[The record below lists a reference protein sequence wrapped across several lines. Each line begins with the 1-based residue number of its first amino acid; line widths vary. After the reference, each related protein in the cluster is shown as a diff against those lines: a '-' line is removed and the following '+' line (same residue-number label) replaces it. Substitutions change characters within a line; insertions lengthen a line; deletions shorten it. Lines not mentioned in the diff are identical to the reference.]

1 MGVGHKLGESMF
13 RMILGSDLYELAR
26 ALSWHLKDGHQAKG
40 RSLVPEVILVP
51 NAGIERW
58 LRMTLAD
65 LEGVCAN
72 LEVSLPAHY
81 LWQAAHRALGDMP
94 DAPTLPWNALQE
106 EPLSPLDPP
115 YLKWYLY
122 DALPW
127 LAEKD
132 ERIARYL
139 KGEPRALMR
148 WQLAERLASAFEEYI
163 VHRPWMLSDWEAGKD
178 PEDPWKWQALVW
190 RELVQAHGG
199 QHTPERF
206 ERFLGLAEKCAAGN
220 QGGLPDR
227 ILCFGLSSLPKQ
239 HLFLLKA
246 IARTKD
252 VLYFMQNSSVAYLD
266 AIRAEGSSMAT
277 KAQESGAQAIE
288 ATEALIAKA
297 HPLLASLGRS
307 QRDFLRLMYSKE
319 VCMQE
324 LEPEGPEVIAP
335 ERPLQL
341 KADTTLSRLKAGIV
355 RMKADEQAKGTT
367 KAEGD
372 ISVQIHACH
381 GPLREVQVLFDQLLD
396 IMVRFK
402 DVEPKDV
409 AVMMPDVTRYAP
421 AIKAVFEGSSI
432 PYSVSDRPR
441 IASHPMVEAFEYV
454 LWIPESR
461 WTASE
466 LIALLGVPAVA
477 RRFGLTEGEIVRL
490 QKRVKD
496 AGVRWGLDETTRER
510 MGAGRYPNN
519 SWRFGLDRLL
529 LGLSQATEEA
539 VVEGVVP
546 YADIEGEDAEAV
558 GKLWQ
563 FFETLKTWYDTA
575 LEELSAKEWHARLQ
589 ALLESLFLTNMRDQA
604 EQKAKKAIEEALSVL
619 LGASGPAG
627 DRSAPMPWLV
637 VRAAIEEE
645 LYASSAR
652 QPLLSKGVTFCG
664 MVPLRAV
671 PFRVVC
677 LLGMDDGAFP
687 RQEGESGLNLI
698 QSSRW
703 IGERA
708 LPEDDRLLF
717 LQCIMAAKDVFYV
730 SYTCMDVQ
738 AGTILEPSPVV
749 LELLDFI
756 EQSLLGEGERGAQE
770 GLNEDAPLQSPVVHA
785 HPMQPFSLRYLNPRA
800 KGSRVFTFSERWAK
814 ASLALAKERQE
825 GQPRLIG
832 YDPAPLKQG
841 PLKEG
846 VLELA
851 NLKSFFKNPTKFFFE
866 ECLGVSLPEEEEEL
880 PDDEPFELDGLARWS
895 LRERLFSYAKKTGEA
910 ILKEP
915 PGWVRG
921 TGKLA
926 PPPVDLF
933 QYGKELEGARK
944 MLEVWNEWRN
954 EASPRSVFVQAEL
967 ELGLRVV
974 GVVGD
979 VWFQEA
985 QPVGIRKVLN
995 GDVGLHTIL
1004 PAWIDY
1010 LAWVLHGGEREL
1022 CLVGIAESKGGWS
1035 LVGPK
1040 RCTLDRAT
1048 AKDTLQSLVN
1058 LYLEGQEKPLPFMP
1072 RLTGSFWQEQDEQ
1085 QSKKAEP
1092 FDWLSKKCDL
1102 DDEHAWYEAKD
1113 SFFRLHLPVTR
1124 GMAEEFERIARAVCG
1139 PIAACLNDPSSSS

>member
-1 MGVGHKLGESMF
+1 MF
-13 RMILGSDLYELAR
+13 RVILGSDLYALAK
-26 ALSWHLKDGHQAKG
+26 ALSWHLKGGHQAKG
-40 RSLVPEVILVP
+40 LSLVPEVILAP
-51 NAGIERW
+51 NAGIGRW

-72 LEVSLPAHY
+72 LEIALPAHY
-81 LWQAAHRALGDMP
+81 LWQAAHRVLGDVS
-94 DAPTLPWNALQE
+94 DASAFPWHALQE

-115 YLKWYLY
+115 YLRWYLY
-122 DALPW
+122 DALPG

-163 VHRPWMLSDWEAGKD
+163 VHRPWMLNDWEARKD

-190 RELVQAHGG
+190 RKLVQVYGG
-199 QHTPERF
+199 RHTPERF
-206 ERFLGLAEKCAAGN
+206 QRFLGLSEELGLGN
-220 QGGLPDR
+220 QEGLPDR
-227 ILCFGLSSLPKQ
+227 ILCFGLTSLPKQ
-239 HLFLLKA
+239 HLLLLKA

-252 VLYFMQNSSVAYLD
+252 VLYFMQNPSVAYLD

-288 ATEALIAKA
+288 ATEAWIGKA

-324 LEPEGPEVIAP
+324 LEPGDPEILEP
-335 ERPLQL
+335 ERPPQFQ
-341 KADTTLSRLKAGIV
+341 ADTLLNRLKGGIV
-355 RMKADEQAKGTT
+355 RMKADGQAKDVT
-367 KAEGD
+367 KAEGG

-381 GPLREVQVLFDQLLD
+381 GPLREVQVLHDQLLD

-402 DVEPKDV
+402 DIEPRDII
-409 AVMMPDVTRYAP
+409 VMMPDVSRYVS
-421 AIKAVFEGSSI
+421 AIQAVFGGSFL
-432 PYSVSDRPR
+432 PVSVSDRPR

-477 RRFGLTEGEIVRL
+477 RRFGLAEGEVARL
-490 QKRVKD
+490 QKWVKD
-496 AGVRWGLDETTRER
+496 AGIRWGLDETTRER
-510 MGAGRYPNN
+510 MGAGRYANN

-539 VVEGVVP
+539 VIGGVVP

-563 FFETLKTWYDTA
+563 FLETLKNWCDTA
-575 LEELSAKEWHARLQ
+575 REELSAKEWHALLQ
-589 ALLESLFLTNMRDQA
+589 GVFEDLFLPNTRDQA
-604 EQKAKKAIEEALSVL
+604 EQGAKKVLEEALSVL
-619 LGASGPAG
+619 LDASGPAG
-627 DRSAPMPWLV
+627 DRSAPMPWIV
-637 VRAAIEEE
+637 VRAAIEGV
-645 LYASSAR
+645 LHAPSAR
-652 QPLLSKGVTFCG
+652 QPFLSGGVTFCG

-703 IGERA
+703 IGERF

-749 LELLDFI
+749 SELLDFMD
-756 EQSLLGEGERGAQE
+756 QSLLSEGEKGLQE
-770 GLNEDAPLQSPVVHA
+770 GVNEGAPLQSPIVHA
-785 HPMQPFSLRYLNPRA
+785 HPMQPFSLRYQNPLA
-800 KGSRVFTFSERWAK
+800 KSGRVFTFSKRWAK

-825 GQPRLIG
+825 GPPRLIG
-832 YDPAPLKQG
+832 YDPVPLKQD
-841 PLKEG
+841 PLKAG

-851 NLKSFFKNPTKFFFE
+851 TLKRFFKNPTEFFFE
-866 ECLGVSLPEEEEEL
+866 ERLGVSLPKEEEEL

-895 LRERLFSYAKKTGEA
+895 LRERLFSYGKKTGKA
-910 ILKEP
+910 IPKEP
-915 PGWVRG
+915 PDWIRG
-921 TGKLA
+921 TGELA
-926 PPPVDLF
+926 PPPMDLF
-933 QYGKELEGARK
+933 QYGKELEGARR
-944 MLEVWNEWRN
+944 MLEVWNEWN
-954 EASPRSVFVQAEL
+954 SEASLRNVFVQAEL
-967 ELGLRVV
+967 EPGLRVV

-985 QPVGIRKVLN
+985 QPVGVRKALN
-995 GDVGLHTIL
+995 GDVGLHLTL

-1010 LAWVLHGGEREL
+1010 LAWVLHGGKGEL
-1022 CLVGIAESKGGWS
+1022 CLAGIKENQGGGWN

-1048 AKDTLQSLVN
+1048 AKDALLSLVK

-1072 RLTGSFWQEQDEQ
+1072 RLAGSFWQEQDKEQ
-1085 QSKKAEP
+1085 PKKEEP

-1102 DDEHAWYEAKD
+1102 DNEHASFEAKD
-1113 SFFRLHLPVTR
+1113 SFFRLHLPVTQD
-1124 GMAEEFERIARAVCG
+1124 MAEEFERIARAVCG
-1139 PIAACLNDPSSSS
+1139 PIAACLNDPSA